1 MSTSNLPKTGFLAE
15 ASAALLSML
24 DELATE
30 ITLDKGETLFELGDE
45 GDALFAIVEGAVE
58 FSTYSIDG
66 RRLGLEIMRAGELF
80 GEIALFDPGER
91 TANASALELTRLR
104 KVKNGD
110 VLAAI
115 KDQPDLVIDIIALAG
130 QRMRWMNRQLSEQVF
145 LPMPVRLARK
155 ILHLTRDDTSS
166 EPMLSLSQSE
176 LAEFIGATREAVS
189 KTISQWKKQDVIH
202 STRGGLKV
210 LDKRA
215 MEIIAEFEEI

>member
-1 MSTSNLPKTGFLAE
+1 MSTSNLPQSGFLAE
-15 ASAALLSML
+15 ASSALLLML

-30 ITLDKGETLFELGDE
+30 ITLAKGETLFELGDE

-66 RRLGLEIMRAGELF
+66 RRLALEIMREGALF

-91 TANASALELTRLR
+91 TADATAIEPTKLR

-110 VLAAI
+110 VLGAI
-115 KDQPDLVIDIIALAG
+115 KDHPDLVIDMIALAG

-155 ILHLTRDDTSS
+155 ILHLTRDDTSA
-166 EPMLSLSQSE
+166 EPALSLSQSE

-189 KTISQWKKQDVIH
+189 KTISQWKKQNVIH
-202 STRGGLKV
+202 SSRGGITI
-210 LDKRA
+210 LDKNA
-215 MEIIAEFEEI
+215 METIAEFEEI